1 MFFNI
6 FEYTNPSMKKKFF
19 KTRHSRIIVN
29 IIIGFVV
36 YLLLV
41 VALVESESIS
51 SQSALT
57 NYTNAFWYSIVTLT
71 TVGYGDLYPTTIYGR
86 VIGYI
91 FVLCSLIF
99 YGLLVGSFSTFIANL
114 RENRKLGHS
123 GTNFQNHAVII
134 GWNDYGRMVA
144 DQLLSVGK
152 KVAIVTNN
160 KTDIDFIHEKY
171 PYKNIFS
178 LYSDYK
184 NYEILKKVNI
194 EASSIT
200 FINLNDDTEKL
211 VYILNMRKIYPDLE
225 YVVNLDNSD
234 LKKTFIAAGVTST
247 ISKHEISSKL
257 LASYMFEPDVAVY
270 AESIMSSA
278 NTDNDYDI
286 KQFLV
291 TNKNPFSGKGYND
304 VFFAL
309 KQKYNTV
316 LIGITKRDKFG
327 NRKLLKN
334 PSGDIKVAPGD
345 YLIVI
350 VNGRYFKLL
359 RRAFRVEEGF
369 HREAIKKNS
378 ENE

>member
-1 MFFNI
+1 MRKRLFR
-6 FEYTNPSMKKKFF
+6 
-19 KTRHSRIIVN
+19 TRHSRLIIN
-29 IIIGFVV
+29 ILIGIII
-36 YLLLV
+36 YLILV
-41 VALVESESIS
+41 AALVKSESIS

-71 TVGYGDLYPTTIYGR
+71 TVGYGDLYPTSVYGR
-86 VIGYI
+86 FIGYI
-91 FVLCSLIF
+91 FVLSSLIF
-99 YGLLVGSFSTFIANL
+99 YGLLVGSFTTFITNL

-134 GWNDYGRMVA
+134 GWNDYGHMVT

-152 KVAIVTNN
+152 QIAIVTNN
-160 KTDIDFIHEKY
+160 KNDLDFIHEQY
-171 PYKNIFS
+171 HHKNIFT
-178 LYSDYK
+178 LYNDFK
-184 NYEILKKVNI
+184 NYELLKKVNI
-194 EASSIT
+194 EASSIV
-200 FINLNDDTEKL
+200 FINLLDDTEKL
-211 VYILNMRKIYPDLE
+211 VYILNMRKHYPDLE

-234 LKKTFIAAGVTST
+234 LKKTFIAAGVTNT

-257 LASYMFEPDVAVY
+257 LASYMFEPDVASY

-278 NTDNDYDI
+278 NSDNDYDI

-291 TNKNPFSGKGYND
+291 TSNNPFIGKHYND
-304 VFFAL
+304 VFFTL

-327 NRKLLKN
+327 TRKLLKN
-334 PSGDIKVAPGD
+334 PSGDIKISPGD

-359 RRAFRVEEGF
+359 RKTFKVEEGY
-369 HREAIKKNS
+369 HRENTKKNQDA
-378 ENE
+378 